1 MKYAT
6 PESMGIASEKIHQ
19 FIDILEKNNLNNHDL
34 IIAKGDT
41 VIFEKYWAP
50 FHENYLHRMYSVS
63 KSFVSLA
70 IGFAEQDGLLSL
82 DDPIS
87 KYFPKEMEIQTDENM
102 RNQTI
107 RHMLMMS
114 TAKTPISWFNAKT
127 DERYKD
133 DRVKFY
139 FSNPSPYSRP
149 SGTIFQYDSTGSF
162 VLGAL
167 VERLTGKRFMEY
179 LREKLL
185 YKIGVSEGARC
196 LTCPGGHSWGD
207 SAVLCTPMDLLKVAR
222 FVLNKGKWNGE
233 QLLNEKYCIDASSLQ
248 IHNNHR
254 GNVTLSR
261 HGYGYLIWRTRNNS
275 FFFFGMGSQFAVCS
289 PDSDMVMVY
298 NGDNQGIEETA
309 NDIIFNNYFDLIE
322 GTAQNTPLPENK
334 AAYQALMDRTADL
347 KLAVA
352 KGAYTSPIA
361 EKVSGVCYTLG
372 ENPMGFTE
380 VQLDFDGDK
389 GIFKYTNAQGYKELP
404 FGLGHNEFGDF
415 PEEGYSDEIGSVA
428 VPGHKY
434 HCAASAAWIEE
445 KKLRIKVQI
454 IDKYFGVLD
463 IIIGFRDDALGL
475 FVDKTA
481 EDFLWNYYGFAGGKM
496 K

>member
-6 PESMGIASEKIHQ
+6 PESVGISSEKILQ
-19 FIDILEKNNLNNHDL
+19 YIDILEKSNLNNHDL

-41 VIFEKYWAP
+41 IIFEKYWAP
-50 FHENYLHRMYSVS
+50 FHKDFYHRMYSVS

-70 IGFAEQDGLLSL
+70 VGFAEQDGLLNL

-87 KYFPKEMEIQTDENM
+87 KYFPKEMENQTDENM
-102 RNQTI
+102 RSQTI

-114 TAKTPISWFNAKT
+114 TAKTPTSWFAAKT

-139 FSNPSPYSRP
+139 FSNSNPQSRP

-179 LREKLL
+179 LREKMFR
-185 YKIGVSEGARC
+185 KIGVSEDARC
-196 LTCPGGHSWGD
+196 MTCPGGHSWGD
-207 SAVLCTPMDLLKVAR
+207 SAVLCTSLDLLKVAR

-233 QLLNEKYCIDASSLQ
+233 QILNEKYCIDASSLQ
-248 IHNNHR
+248 IQNNHK
-254 GNVTLSR
+254 GNITLSR

-289 PDSDMVMVY
+289 PDSDMIMVY
-298 NGDNQGIEETA
+298 NGDNQGIEETS
-309 NDIIFNNYFDLIE
+309 NDIIFDNYFDLIE
-322 GTAQNTPLPENK
+322 STAQDAPLPENE
-334 AAYQALMDRTADL
+334 AAYQALSERTANL
-347 KLAVA
+347 KLSVA
-352 KGAYTSPIA
+352 NGQFFSPTA
-361 EKVSGVCYTLG
+361 ETVSGVCYAMND
-372 ENPMGFTE
+372 NPMGITE
-380 VQLDFDGDK
+380 LQLDFDGSK
-389 GIFKYTNAQGYKELP
+389 GILKYTNEQGYKELS

-445 KKLRIKVQI
+445 SKLRIKVQI
-454 IDKYFGVLD
+454 IDKYFGILD
-463 IIIGFRDDALGL
+463 IIIGFRDDVLGL
-475 FVDKTA
+475 YMDKTA
-481 EDFLWNYYGFAGGKM
+481 EDFLWNYVGFAGGKR